1 MMSKLPYVTAP
12 ACDGSQ
18 SHQGS
23 LHHHARSQ
31 CARCWH
37 QSMRLH
43 GGADALVSVLAE
55 MVPSMPSQR
64 TLCPSGPIR
73 PGVAPRESPVFAVK
87 LALPLAWS
95 TVIGAVRVPG
105 CGCPR
110 HVPLRSQRAAALGAL
125 GAAAE
130 SEPESSLQ
138 LSASPIGA

>member
-1 MMSKLPYVTAP
+1 M
-12 ACDGSQ
+12 
-18 SHQGS
+18 
-23 LHHHARSQ
+23 
-31 CARCWH
+31 
-37 QSMRLH
+37 
-43 GGADALVSVLAE
+43 VSVLAE